1 MTLADVTLDDK
12 YTAESGRVFISGIQA
27 LVRVPL
33 AQRRRDAA
41 AGRNTAGFVSGYR
54 GSPLGTYD
62 QELWRAARFLDAH
75 DIRFQ
80 PGVNE
85 DLAATAVW
93 GSQQAVLFRG
103 ARYDGVFGLWY
114 GKGPGVD
121 RSGDVLKHA
130 NLAGTSAHGGV
141 LALAGDD
148 HAAQSSTSAHQS
160 EYGFMA
166 AMIPVLHPANVQE
179 IVDYGAL
186 GLALSRFAGLWTG
199 LKLVSQTVESAATI
213 DVGPGRIAPLDPAD
227 FEMPEGGLN
236 IRWPDSPLD
245 QERRLHTHRL
255 YAALAFAR
263 ANSLD
268 RTVIDSPEPRFG
280 IVTTGKAYLDVRQA
294 LDDLGIDEA
303 HAAEIGLRVY
313 KVGMVWPLERDGV
326 RRFAEGLDEVLI
338 VEEKR
343 AVIENQLKEQLY
355 NWRAEVRPR
364 VVGKFDENGAWLLPS
379 SGELTPAA
387 IARVIAAR
395 LDRFYTSPRVAE
407 RLAFL
412 EAKEAALDARPARLK
427 RSPYFCSGCPHNT
440 STKVPEGSTALAGI
454 GCHYM
459 VLWMDRDTKTFTPMG
474 GEGANWLG
482 VAPFTDTSHVFVNL
496 GDGTYTHSGLLAIR
510 AAVAAGVNITYK
522 LLYNDAVAMTGGQ
535 PVEGGFTVPEIV
547 RQLAAEGVAKVVV
560 VSDEPD
566 KYAPAAFAPDVTV
579 HHRRE
584 LDHVQRQLRD
594 REGVTVLVYDQ
605 TCAAEKRRR
614 RKRGTFPD
622 PQKRVVINDAVC
634 EGCGDC
640 STASNCLSVEPL
652 ETEFGRKRTINQS
665 SCNKDYSC
673 TDGFCPSFV
682 TVHGGRLRKPSVA
695 AAEADPAAGLP
706 APAVAALDG
715 AHDVLIGGVGGTGV
729 VTLGQ
734 LLGMAA
740 HLEGHASS
748 VLDFTGL
755 AQKGGAVLSHV
766 RIGSE
771 APAIHGSGIAAGGAR
786 LLLGCDIVVAASFDA
801 LAKLRRGHSHAVV
814 NANLAPTADFTLDP
828 DARFDEAE
836 LNAVITEATGA
847 AAVDFVDATR
857 LATALIG
864 DAIAA
869 NMFVL
874 GFAVQ
879 RGLVPVSVAALER
892 AIALNGVAVEANLR
906 ALGWGRR
913 AAHDS
918 DAVEDAASE
927 AAPGAPS
934 EPPAAGLDDI
944 LARRTAFLTAYQDR
958 AYAERYLGL
967 VGRIAAVE
975 RDRVPGSSALAEAVA
990 RYYFKLLAYKDE
1002 YEVARLYT
1010 DGAFQAKIAATF
1022 EGEFTL
1028 RYHLAPPILQRRD
1041 PDTGLPQK
1049 REFGPWMLS
1058 VYRVLAR
1065 LKRLRGTPFD
1075 VFGMSAERKLERR
1088 LIGEYEATLIEIA
1101 ERLGP
1106 DNHALAVEIAS
1117 MPERIRGFGHVKA
1130 RHLDTAR
1137 AREAELLAA
1146 FRQPAP
1152 RADAAE

>member
-12 YTAESGRVFISGIQA
+12 YTAESGRVFLSGIQA

-33 AQRRRDAA
+33 AQRRRDQA

-75 DIRFQ
+75 HVRFQ

-93 GSQQAVLFRG
+93 GSQQTGLFRG

-130 NLAGTSAHGGV
+130 NLAGTSAYGGV

-160 EYGFMA
+160 EYAFMS
-166 AMIPVLHPANVQE
+166 AMMPVLHPANVQE

-186 GLALSRFAGLWTG
+186 GLALSRYAGVWTG
-199 LKLVSQTVESAATI
+199 LKLVSQTVESAATVEI
-213 DVGPGRIAPLDPAD
+213 GPERIAVHRAED
-227 FEMPEGGLN
+227 FEMPAGGLN
-236 IRWPDSPLD
+236 IRWPDNPLD

-268 RTVIDSPEPRFG
+268 RTVIDSPTPRFG

-294 LDDLGIDEA
+294 LDDLGVDEG
-303 HAAEIGLRVY
+303 HAAEIGLRLY

-355 NWRAEVRPR
+355 NWNAEVRPR
-364 VVGKFDENGAWLLPS
+364 VVGKFDEDGAWLLPS

-395 LDRFYTSPRVAE
+395 LGRFYTSPRIAE

-412 EAKEAALDARPARLK
+412 EAKEAALLARPARLK

-459 VLWMDRDTKTFTPMG
+459 VLWMDRDTQTFTPMG

-482 VAPFTDTSHVFVNL
+482 VAPFTETSHVFVNL
-496 GDGTYTHSGLLAIR
+496 GDGTYAHSGLLAIR

-535 PVEGGFTVPEIV
+535 PAEGAFSVPQIV

-560 VSDEPD
+560 VSDEPE
-566 KYAPAAFAPDVTV
+566 KYPAAAFASGVPV
-579 HHRRE
+579 HHRHE
-584 LDHVQRQLRD
+584 LDRVQRELRD
-594 REGVTVLVYDQ
+594 RTGVSVLVYDQ

-622 PQKRVVINDAVC
+622 PAKRVVINAAVC

-673 TDGFCPSFV
+673 VEGFCPSFV

-695 AAEADPAAGLP
+695 AAAADPGAGLP
-706 APAVAALDG
+706 APATPALEG
-715 AHDVLIGGVGGTGV
+715 AYDVLIAGIGGTGV

-740 HLEGHASS
+740 HLEGRAAS

-766 RIGSE
+766 RVGAE
-771 APAIHGSGIAAGGAR
+771 AAAIHGSGIAAGGAR
-786 LLLGCDIVVAASFDA
+786 LLLGCDIVVAASFEA
-801 LAKLRRGHSHAVV
+801 LAKLRRGPSSAVV
-814 NANLAPTADFTLDP
+814 NAHLAPTADFTLDP
-828 DARFDEAE
+828 DARFDAAQ
-836 LNAVITEATGA
+836 LNAAISEATGA
-847 AAVDFVDATR
+847 EAAEFVDATR

-874 GFAVQ
+874 GFALQ
-879 RGLVPVSVAALER
+879 RGLVPVGLAALER
-892 AIALNGVAVEANLR
+892 ATALNGVAVEANLR

-913 AAHDS
+913 AAHDP
-918 DAVEDAASE
+918 DAVERAAAE
-927 AAPGAPS
+927 AAPAAAA
-934 EPPAAGLDDI
+934 ETPASGLEDVV
-944 LARRTAFLTAYQDR
+944 ARRAAFLTAYQDR

-967 VGRIAAVE
+967 VNRIAALE
-975 RDRVPGSSALAEAVA
+975 RDCVPGAQALALAVA

-1010 DGAFQAKIAATF
+1010 DGAFRDKIEATF
-1022 EGEFTL
+1022 EGEYTL
-1028 RYHLAPPILQRRD
+1028 RYHLAPPIFQRRD
-1041 PDTGLPQK
+1041 PDTGLPRK
-1049 REFGPWMLS
+1049 RTFGPWMLS
-1058 VYRVLAR
+1058 AYRVLAR
-1065 LKRLRGTPFD
+1065 LRSLRGTPFD
-1075 VFGMSAERKLERR
+1075 IFGMSAERKLERQ
-1088 LIGEYEATLIEIA
+1088 LIRDYEATLDEIA
-1101 ERLGP
+1101 ERLDAG
-1106 DNHALAVEIAS
+1106 NHALAVDIAS
-1117 MPERIRGFGHVKA
+1117 IPERIRGFGHVKA
-1130 RHLDTAR
+1130 RHLEAAR

-1146 FRQPAP
+1146 FRHPAP
-1152 RADAAE
+1152 HADAAE

>member
-1 MTLADVTLDDK
+1 M
-12 YTAESGRVFISGIQA
+12 I
-27 LVRVPL
+27 
-33 AQRRRDAA
+33 DA
-41 AGRNTAGFVSGYR
+41 
-54 GSPLGTYD
+54 
-62 QELWRAARFLDAH
+62 
-75 DIRFQ
+75 
-80 PGVNE
+80 
-85 DLAATAVW
+85 
-93 GSQQAVLFRG
+93 
-103 ARYDGVFGLWY
+103 
-114 GKGPGVD
+114 
-121 RSGDVLKHA
+121 
-130 NLAGTSAHGGV
+130 
-141 LALAGDD
+141 
-148 HAAQSSTSAHQS
+148 
-160 EYGFMA
+160 
-166 AMIPVLHPANVQE
+166 PA
-179 IVDYGAL
+179 
-186 GLALSRFAGLWTG
+186 
-199 LKLVSQTVESAATI
+199 
-213 DVGPGRIAPLDPAD
+213 
-227 FEMPEGGLN
+227 
-236 IRWPDSPLD
+236 
-245 QERRLHTHRL
+245 
-255 YAALAFAR
+255 
-263 ANSLD
+263 
-268 RTVIDSPEPRFG
+268 PRFG
-280 IVTTGKAYLDVRQA
+280 IGATGKAYLDVRQA
-294 LDDLGIDEA
+294 LDDLGIDEG
-303 HAAEIGLRVY
+303 HAAEIGLRLY

-355 NWRAEVRPR
+355 NWKAEVRPR
-364 VVGKFDENGAWLLPS
+364 VVGKFDEHGAWLLPS

-395 LDRFYTSPRVAE
+395 LGRFYTSPRIAE

-482 VAPFTDTSHVFVNL
+482 LAPFTDIAHVFVNL
-496 GDGTYTHSGLLAIR
+496 GDGTYAHSGLLAIR

-535 PVEGGFTVPEIV
+535 PAEGRFSVADIV

-560 VSDEPD
+560 VSDEPG
-566 KYAPAAFAPDVTV
+566 KYPGGAFASGVTV

-584 LDHVQRQLRD
+584 LDRVQRELR
-594 REGVTVLVYDQ
+594 EVKGVSALVYDQ

-622 PQKRVVINDAVC
+622 PQKRVVINEAVC

-673 TDGFCPSFV
+673 TEGFCPSFV
-682 TVHGGRLRKPSVA
+682 TVHGGHLRKPSA
-695 AAEADPAAGLP
+695 AATAAEPAAGLP
-706 APAVAALDG
+706 APAIPALDG
-715 AHDVLIGGVGGTGV
+715 AYDVLIVGIGGTGV
-729 VTLGQ
+729 VTVGQ

-740 HLEGHASS
+740 HLDGRAAS

-766 RIGSE
+766 RVAAE
-771 APAIHGSGIAAGGAR
+771 TAAIHGSGIAAGGAR

-801 LAKLRRGHSHAVV
+801 LAKLRHGHSRAVV
-814 NANLAPTADFTLDP
+814 NAHLAPTADFTLDA

-836 LNAVITEATGA
+836 LNAVISEATGA
-847 AAVDFVDATR
+847 GAADFVDATR

-879 RGLVPVSVAALER
+879 RGLVPVSLAALER
-892 AIALNGVAVEANLR
+892 AIALNGVAVESNLR

-913 AAHDS
+913 AAVEPA
-918 DAVEDAASE
+918 AVEGAAAE
-927 AAPGAPS
+927 AAPGVLPEA
-934 EPPAAGLDDI
+934 PAASFDDI
-944 LARRTAFLTAYQDR
+944 LARRAAYLTAYQDR

-967 VGRIAAVE
+967 VNRIAALE
-975 RDRVPGSSALAEAVA
+975 RDRVPGGSSLGEAVA

-1002 YEVARLYT
+1002 YEVARLHT
-1010 DGAFQAKIAATF
+1010 GAAFRDKLQATF
-1022 EGEFTL
+1022 AGRYKL
-1028 RYHLAPPILQRRD
+1028 RYHLAPPIFERRD

-1049 REFGPWMLS
+1049 REFGPWVLI
-1058 VYRVLAR
+1058 VLRILAR
-1065 LKRLRGTPFD
+1065 LKGLRGTPFD
-1075 VFGMSAERKLERR
+1075 VFGKSAERKLERQ
-1088 LIGEYEATLIEIA
+1088 LIDDYESTLAEVA
-1101 ERLGP
+1101 ERLDPG
-1106 DNHALAVEIAS
+1106 NHALAVEIAS
-1117 MPERIRGFGHVKA
+1117 IPERIRGFGHVKA
-1130 RHLDTAR
+1130 RHLEAAR

-1146 FRQPAP
+1146 FRQPA
-1152 RADAAE
+1152 ADAAE